1 MIRRPPRSTLFPYTT
16 LFRSYQFSANL
27 LDGSRK
33 YQLGIVER
41 NAGGSLPYDGFLA
54 ARSSHDASA
63 QSSTFGL
70 AAQNPD
76 QTGHI
81 NGREPYGNSSNYAA
95 FGCTAAADDEGGE
108 EGHPGLLPRH
118 RFRMVRFLSLRLS
131 RHDHRRAVLLRLRRD
146 DP

>member
-1 MIRRPPRSTLFPYTT
+1 MSDNF
-16 LFRSYQFSANL
+16 

-41 NAGGSLPYDGFLA
+41 KAGGSLPFDGFLA

-81 NGREPYGNSSNYAA
+81 NGREPYGNSSSYAA
-95 FGCTAAADDEGGE
+95 FGRRAATDDARGE

-118 RFRMVRFLSLRLS
+118 RLRMVRLLPLRLS
-131 RHDHRRAVLLRLRRD
+131 RYDHRRAVLLRLRRD